1 MSIINNIFVATNYEV
16 EDLEENPDRAL
27 NRYEFIEFL
36 VRIAAFKFKETS
48 KQVSTYAEA
57 FEILLQKHVF
67 EYTNLPPWQ
76 DFREKELWSLG
87 PNDVISANLI
97 NINKVH
103 A

>member
-1 MSIINNIFVATNYEV
+1 MSIIDNIFVATNYEV

-36 VRIAAFKFKETS
+36 VRIAAFKFKDTA
-48 KQVSTYAEA
+48 KQVSTFSGA

-67 EYTNLPPWQ
+67 EYMNLPPWQ

-87 PNDVISANLI
+87 PNDVITANISNL
-97 NINKVH
+97 NKMH
-103 A
+103 T